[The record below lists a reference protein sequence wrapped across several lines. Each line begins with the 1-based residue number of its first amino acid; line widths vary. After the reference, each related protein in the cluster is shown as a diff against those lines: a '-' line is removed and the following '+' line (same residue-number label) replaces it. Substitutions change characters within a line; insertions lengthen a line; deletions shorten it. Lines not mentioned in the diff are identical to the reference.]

1 METVMTSTNDVKQMK
16 SLALAYMGD
25 AVYEQYVREYL
36 IRQGEVKPQVLHDY
50 AVSFVS
56 ANSQAYVLKRWM
68 DEELLT
74 TEEQGV
80 VRRGRNAKSNTPKS
94 TDGQSYRL
102 STAFEA
108 LIGYLYLKE
117 DYERLDYLV
126 TQAIQDLAERRT

>member
-1 METVMTSTNDVKQMK
+1 MEKSMTRTHDVKQMK

-36 IRQGEVKPQVLHDY
+36 IRQGEVKPQVLHDH

-56 ANSQAYVLKRWM
+56 ADGQAYVLKQWL
-68 DEELLT
+68 DEGLLT
-74 TEEQGV
+74 SEEQGV

-94 TDGQSYRL
+94 TDGQTYRL

-108 LIGYLYLKE
+108 LVGYLYLKE

-126 TQAIQDLAERRT
+126 TQAIQDLEERRG

>member
-1 METVMTSTNDVKQMK
+1 MTSTNDVKQMK

>member
-1 METVMTSTNDVKQMK
+1 MTSTNDVKQMK

-36 IRQGEVKPQVLHDY
+36 IRQGEVKPQILHTH

-56 ANSQAYVLKRWM
+56 ADAQAYVLKNWM
-68 DEELLT
+68 EEDLLS

-80 VRRGRNAKSNTPKS
+80 IRRGRNAKSNTPKS
-94 TDGQSYRL
+94 TDGQTYRL

-108 LIGYLYLKE
+108 LIGYLFLKE
-117 DYERLDYLV
+117 DSERLNYLV
-126 TQAIQDLAERRT
+126 TQAIQDLEERRS